1 MRTMNKADKNSKAF
15 EYFYGKVNSELAVL
29 HQRTKIIDES
39 TCPFLSLI
47 KPKKAGAWPTFFVFI
62 IILSF
67 SVYKDALTLYF
78 CPKNCSHNIN
88 SALTW

>member
-1 MRTMNKADKNSKAF
+1 MRTMNKTDKNSKAF

-29 HQRTKIIDES
+29 HQLTKIIDES
-39 TCPFLSLI
+39 TCPFLSPI
-47 KPKKAGAWPTFFVFI
+47 KPKKASAWPTFFVFI

-78 CPKNCSHNIN
+78 CPKNCSHYIN